1 MPPGE
6 LAHTLVHVERVR
18 RLHNPP
24 LPLSRTCGRDERRK
38 RRAGARRSWSA
49 SAGAAPSATSPA
61 VRGPRPPP
69 RPAPRPPR
77 LRLGPAAHS
86 PCPELESA
94 PRWAGARR
102 SGRPSQAGQARRP
115 RRKAAARCFR
125 SGPQRT
131 GARAA
136 RGRWAPPGNNALQTS
151 PHRERKQARNSHG
164 CAHAPRDRVSAR
176 YPSQKRHGRVQKCL
190 PLFRCQR
197 KDGHPVTVPL
207 EVRFEQR
214 RHRHHHIGHP
224 LTRARDRK
232 WGDRSTKG

>member
-6 LAHTLVHVERVR
+6 LAHALVHVERVR

-61 VRGPRPPP
+61 ARGPRPPP
-69 RPAPRPPR
+69 RPALRPPR

-102 SGRPSQAGQARRP
+102 SGRPSQAGQARHP

-125 SGPQRT
+125 SGPQRR

-136 RGRWAPPGNNALQTS
+136 RGRWAPPATTRFRRLRIGRGSRRAILTD
-151 PHRERKQARNSHG
+151 
-164 CAHAPRDRVSAR
+164 APTRR
-176 YPSQKRHGRVQKCL
+176 
-190 PLFRCQR
+190 
-197 KDGHPVTVPL
+197 VTVCPRGTP
-207 EVRFEQR
+207 VRNGTGASR
-214 RHRHHHIGHP
+214 NDSHCSDASGRIGIQWQCHWKYGLSSDGIAITTSAIP
-224 LTRARDRK
+224 
-232 WGDRSTKG
+232 

>member
-69 RPAPRPPR
+69 RPALRPPR

-151 PHRERKQARNSHG
+151 PHRERKQARNSLTD
-164 CAHAPRDRVSAR
+164 APTRR
-176 YPSQKRHGRVQKCL
+176 
-190 PLFRCQR
+190 
-197 KDGHPVTVPL
+197 VTVCPRGTP
-207 EVRFEQR
+207 VRNGTGASRNASHCSDASGRMGIQWQC
-214 RHRHHHIGHP
+214 HWKYGLSSDGIAITTSAIP
-224 LTRARDRK
+224 
-232 WGDRSTKG
+232 